1 MKQRTMIPLRVS
13 TDNNRFN
20 TIQKSEQKNVI
31 AKQSHN
37 IARITHPQSVTP
49 LVQRS
54 LLRPVDT
61 LPEKPLLTV
70 IFDLD
75 ETLVSNRRS
84 DLPHA
89 ILRPYVLHV
98 LNAMRQMK
106 GVEIVLW
113 TASTKET
120 GEPVVRQLEERGS
133 IFDNIIYRDERWFTE
148 PIHTKDL
155 RLLGRDMNRVVVF
168 DNAPNCV
175 KLNVSNSVLIE
186 DFNGVTEDRHDG
198 SLVNLYYITDFLI
211 ANAARGHTV
220 QDTLRQL
227 AGEGQLC
234 QEVELKLPE
243 SWRNANLSDISPL
256 MIPPHGDYYRTIFT
270 SAAPLDCW
278 TI

>member
-1 MKQRTMIPLRVS
+1 MIPLRET
-13 TDNNRFN
+13 TDTNNRLN
-20 TIQKSEQKNVI
+20 TIQKNGQKTVI
-31 AKQSHN
+31 TKPSSAVRLSP
-37 IARITHPQSVTP
+37 TPQGVAWTP

-54 LLRPVDT
+54 LLRHIDS
-61 LPEKPLLTV
+61 LAEKPLLTV
-70 IFDLD
+70 VFDLD

-84 DLPHA
+84 DLPEA

-120 GEPVVRQLEERGS
+120 GAPVVRQLQERGS
-133 IFDNIIYRDERWFTE
+133 IFDDVIYRDERWFTE

-155 RLLGRDMNRVVVF
+155 RLLGRDINRVVVF

-175 KLNVSNSVLIE
+175 KLNTSNAVLIE
-186 DFNGVTEDRHDG
+186 DFNGTTDADRHDG
-198 SLVNLYYITDFLI
+198 SLVNLYYIVDFLLS
-211 ANAARGHTV
+211 NSARGHSV

-227 AGEGQLC
+227 GGEGQLC
-234 QEVELKLPE
+234 HEVLLKLPE
-243 SWRNANLSDISPL
+243 TWRNANLSDVAPL
-256 MIPPHGDYYRTIFT
+256 MIPPHGEYFRTIFT